1 MREDKSE
8 RMCYNGGEMSEG
20 VTDMESDQLET
31 AREISF
37 GPGDVLRELAAIG
50 FASPARL
57 LGPDG
62 QVDPQRLASA
72 DLAAVAAIEATKG
85 GVKLKYYDKL
95 KALELLGKH
104 FGVFDGTGQQA
115 QAQNNLLDLL
125 AGSGEEEHALHQLQF
140 ETAADHDLVER
151 EEGF

>member
-1 MREDKSE
+1 MKQE
-8 RMCYNGGEMSEG
+8 
-20 VTDMESDQLET
+20 VTGMETGQHEPVQQHP
-31 AREISF
+31 F

-50 FASPARL
+50 FATPAQL

-62 QVDPQRLASA
+62 LVDPARLAQA
-72 DLAAVAAIEATKG
+72 DLTAVAAIESTKT

-115 QAQNNLLDLL
+115 QAQNNLLELL
-125 AGSGEEEHALHQLQF
+125 NGSGKEAYVLQQLQF
-140 ETAADHDLVER
+140 ETTAGDDLV
-151 EEGF
+151 GAAGDCAI

>member
-1 MREDKSE
+1 
-8 RMCYNGGEMSEG
+8 
-20 VTDMESDQLET
+20 METGQRDPVQHKP
-31 AREISF
+31 F

-50 FASPARL
+50 FATPAQV

-62 QVDPQRLASA
+62 LVDPARLAQA
-72 DLAAVAAIEATKG
+72 DLTAVAAIEATKT

-115 QAQNNLLDLL
+115 QAQNNLLELL
-125 AGSGEEEHALHQLQF
+125 SSPGKEEHALQQLQF
-140 ETAADHDLVER
+140 ETAPGDDLVEAA
-151 EEGF
+151 GQ